1 MLADAFE
8 TNSLTSVWGKISG
21 RDGVAYKGKGE
32 NSRKTNRLLEDSK
45 VSLASEQDLAI
56 NIT

>member
-8 TNSLTSVWGKISG
+8 THSQFWGKISG
-21 RDGVAYKGKGE
+21 GDGVAFKGKGE